1 MPEVLDWRNA
11 ADPRPLVHRAARA
24 LAEGEV
30 VAFPTDTVY
39 ALAASALIP
48 EAVEKL
54 CRSTKRGDER
64 PLTLAVRGAG
74 EALDWVPDMSPL
86 GRRLARRCWPGPVTL
101 VFGGAEQGLVSRLPE
116 AVRRRVSP
124 SGSVGL
130 RTPAHRAILS
140 ALQLLPGPL
149 ALGSAGPPGAP
160 AATTAPAVVEAL
172 GDEVPVVIDDGP
184 TPLGR
189 CATVVRVDGGA
200 WSVLREGPLSAEEV
214 GQQTAC
220 LTIFVCTGNTC
231 RSPLAEALFKK
242 KLADRLGC
250 PVDEL
255 PRRGFLVI
263 SAGLAAMMGGAAAEE
278 AVEAARPYGADLSGH
293 VSRPLTPDL
302 AAQADYLVA
311 MTRGHLQALAGSLAG
326 AGARVRLLS
335 PAGEDVSDPIGGE
348 QHVYRQCAEQIW
360 GCLDQLAAAK
370 PKSRHGH
377 EDCDRQ

>member
-1 MPEVLDWRNA
+1 MPEVLDWRTA
-11 ADPRPLVHRAARA
+11 ADPRPLLHRAARA
-24 LAEGEV
+24 LAEGDV

-39 ALAASALIP
+39 ALAASALIT

-54 CRSTKRGDER
+54 CRSKKRDEQR

-74 EALDWVPDMSPL
+74 EALDWVPEMSPL

-116 AVRRRVSP
+116 PVRRRVCP

-130 RTPAHRAILS
+130 RTPAHRAIL
-140 ALQLLPGPL
+140 ATLQLLPGPL
-149 ALGSAGPPGAP
+149 VLSSANPTGAP
-160 AATTAPAVVEAL
+160 APTTAPAVVEAL

-184 TPLGR
+184 TQLGR
-189 CATVVRVDGGA
+189 SSTVVRVEGGA
-200 WSVLREGPLSAEEV
+200 WSVVREGPMSAEDV

-220 LTIFVCTGNTC
+220 LTVFVCTGNTC
-231 RSPLAEALFKK
+231 RSPLAEGLFKK

-263 SAGLAAMMGGAAAEE
+263 SAGLAAMMGGGAAEE
-278 AVEAARPYGADLSGH
+278 AVEAGRAYGADLSGH

-311 MTRGHLQALAGSLAG
+311 MTRGHLAALAGG
-326 AGARVRLLS
+326 FPGTGARLRLLS
-335 PAGEDVSDPIGGE
+335 PAGEDVSDPIGCE
-348 QHVYRQCAEQIW
+348 QHVYRECAEQIW
-360 GCLDQLAAAK
+360 NCLDRLAA
-370 PKSRHGH
+370 
-377 EDCDRQ
+377 DIVN